1 LGHLTKPCETCA
13 GSGRVKREPRRN
25 VTGEADPLDILGRF
39 EALCDYCNGSGQVPL
54 DPKTIPE
61 KKPDHVVDLTD

>member
-25 VTGEADPLDILGRF
+25 VTGEVDPLDILGRF
-39 EALCDYCNGSGQVPL
+39 ERLCDCCNGDGEVPL
-54 DPKTIPE
+54 DPKTIVE
-61 KKPDHVVDLTD
+61 KEPGNVADLTG